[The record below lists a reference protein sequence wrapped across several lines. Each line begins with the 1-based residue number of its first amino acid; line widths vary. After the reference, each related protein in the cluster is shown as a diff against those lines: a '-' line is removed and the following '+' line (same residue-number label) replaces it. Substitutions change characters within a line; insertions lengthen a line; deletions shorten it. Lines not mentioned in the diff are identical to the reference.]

1 MVYVLLL
8 RGINVGEK
16 QSIYEWLKKSHSN
29 EDEEFEEVDSYIN
42 RGNLFFK
49 IA

>member
-16 QSIYEWLKKSHSN
+16 QSIYEWFKKLLSN
-29 EDEEFEEVDSYIN
+29 EGFEEVYSYIN
-42 RGNLFFK
+42 SGNLFFK
-49 IA
+49 SI

>member
-16 QSIYEWLKKSHSN
+16 QSIYEWLKKSLSN
-29 EDEEFEEVDSYIN
+29 EGFEEVDSYIN
-42 RGNLFFK
+42 SANLFFK
-49 IA
+49 SI